1 MKCRNCGAEIGENDK
16 FCMACGTAVRAA
28 SETVDFTQPAEEV
41 KKEVEAKPEQTATSE
56 SEEQTHSSEQQTF
69 TQNVEQQT
77 YANTQNTEQT
87 YTNPQNTE
95 QQTYTN
101 PQNAEQT
108 QSQVSQ
114 QEPRRLVL
122 PKAYKPISMW
132 GYFGYDL
139 LFAIPIVGLIC
150 IIVFAFSSSTNKN
163 LQNYARSKFCWFL
176 IALVLWAIFFILVL
190 VGGIS
195 LQRFTFGF

>member
-16 FCMACGTAVRAA
+16 FCMACGTAVKAA
-28 SETVDFTQPAEEV
+28 SETVDFTQPAEEI
-41 KKEVEAKPEQTATSE
+41 KKEAEPQPEQTTTSE
-56 SEEQTHSSEQQTF
+56 SEQQTPGSAQQ
-69 TQNVEQQT
+69 TYTSTASTEQQT
-77 YANTQNTEQT
+77 YTNT
-87 YTNPQNTE
+87 QNTE

-101 PQNAEQT
+101 PQNTDQT
-108 QSQVSQ
+108 QAQAQSQASQQ

-122 PKAYKPISMW
+122 PKVYKPISMW

>member
-28 SETVDFTQPAEEV
+28 SETVDFTQPEEEI
-41 KKEVEAKPEQTATSE
+41 KKETEPQPEQTAASE
-56 SEEQTHSSEQQTF
+56 SEQQTPGSA
-69 TQNVEQQT
+69 QQT
-77 YANTQNTEQT
+77 YTSSASTAQQTYTQNTEQT
-87 YTNPQNTE
+87 YTNTRNTD
-95 QQTYTN
+95 QT
-101 PQNAEQT
+101 QT
-108 QSQVSQ
+108 QSQASQ